1 MSSPE
6 PIHDLARGDIAVSRQ
21 LSQALQVIM
30 DGTADQRLK
39 SQIRAIL
46 DGRASARELM
56 HSDAFNVVLDQ
67 TIPAAMQEFAEM
79 PEEER
84 QRLAEQGQAQL
95 DRLRDQP
102 SAWSAPAPPADP
114 APSAP
119 PPRVTPQ
126 PPAPPVGAAPPGGR
140 KSYRDQVVTPDEP
153 DEDDLYFR
161 DRWKNGWMQ

>member
-21 LSQALQVIM
+21 LSQALRVIL
-30 DGTADQRLK
+30 DGTTDPALK
-39 SQIRAIL
+39 KQIRAIL

-67 TIPAAMQEFAEM
+67 TIPAAMQEFADM

-84 QRLAEQGQAQL
+84 QRLAAQGQAQL
-95 DRLRDQP
+95 DQLRDLPAAWSPPPSSPPPPAVPQP
-102 SAWSAPAPPADP
+102 SPLGGT
-114 APSAP
+114 
-119 PPRVTPQ
+119 VQ
-126 PPAPPVGAAPPGGR
+126 PGGR
-140 KSYRDQVVTPDEP
+140 ESYRDQVVTPDEP

-161 DRWKNGWMQ
+161 DRWKNGWLQ

>member
-1 MSSPE
+1 MSSSE

-30 DGTADQRLK
+30 DGTTDPRLK
-39 SQIRAIL
+39 SEIRAIL

-84 QRLAEQGQAQL
+84 QRLAEQGQEEL

-102 SAWSAPAPPADP
+102 SAWSEPPPAEPVASSPPVAPQAPAPPV
-114 APSAP
+114 
-119 PPRVTPQ
+119 RPQ
-126 PPAPPVGAAPPGGR
+126 PGGP
-140 KSYRDQVVTPDEP
+140 KSHRDQVVTPDEP

>member
-1 MSSPE
+1 
-6 PIHDLARGDIAVSRQ
+6 
-21 LSQALQVIM
+21 M

-126 PPAPPVGAAPPGGR
+126 PPSPPVGAAPPGGR

>member
-1 MSSPE
+1 VSSPE

-30 DGTADQRLK
+30 DGTTDPRLK
-39 SQIRAIL
+39 NQIRAIL

-95 DRLRDQP
+95 DRLREQP
-102 SAWSAPAPPADP
+102 SAWSVPPPPAEPAPP
-114 APSAP
+114 P
-119 PPRVTPQ
+119 PVTPQ
-126 PPAPPVGAAPPGGR
+126 SPSPPVGTAQPGGR
-140 KSYRDQVVTPDEP
+140 RSYRDQVVTPDEP